1 MRDAKEATSSGWANR
16 LRIQNQVLKDTVAL
30 LRKETRL
37 LHNEVRESRGLV
49 REIPGY
55 VFVIQEAKV
64 ALANERAR
72 EDLGYAEEE
81 ILGRDLGELLQPES
95 VGMLKGFFQKRVSE
109 KSIPAEFE
117 AQLIKKSGEPLNC
130 EVRVKRI
137 RYQGRKA
144 FLLLMMGL
152 DARNQKEKD
161 IRQSEKEEA
170 LMRVISGLEQE
181 FNGWLCHLDGD
192 LNAEAGETPVGSGL
206 GERLKKME
214 AAKEHAHA
222 VLERLRTLTRTDPY
236 PDEGSPFDLKKV
248 VQDAVALTRGQWRE
262 PFTNRQ
268 GEIQLRTY
276 LRALSP
282 VEGHPTEMRDAFV
295 GLILNAIE
303 ALPQGGEIYLTAEE
317 HSGLARVYI
326 QDNGMGIPE
335 EIQDKIFDPFFTTK
349 EDSRAGLGL
358 TLAKAI
364 VKRHGGDI
372 EVMSQRGHGAVFTIK
387 LPLARKGPSSK
398 QKTNRSRLRDAR
410 VLMVAKEGIVI
421 DLLAQLLINRGAR
434 ITMSSDEDG
443 MLKLVAKRKFDLII
457 VDIEAT
463 NRGFTKTLLRLREM
477 RPKLPIVMVSLEAE
491 GTGFRVEKNQEADMI
506 VGRPLDM
513 DKILSHVSRTMA
525 AG

>member
-1 MRDAKEATSSGWANR
+1 
-16 LRIQNQVLKDTVAL
+16 
-30 LRKETRL
+30 
-37 LHNEVRESRGLV
+37 
-49 REIPGY
+49 
-55 VFVIQEAKV
+55 
-64 ALANERAR
+64 
-72 EDLGYAEEE
+72 
-81 ILGRDLGELLQPES
+81 
-95 VGMLKGFFQKRVSE
+95 
-109 KSIPAEFE
+109 
-117 AQLIKKSGEPLNC
+117 
-130 EVRVKRI
+130 
-137 RYQGRKA
+137 
-144 FLLLMMGL
+144 
-152 DARNQKEKD
+152 
-161 IRQSEKEEA
+161 
-170 LMRVISGLEQE
+170 
-181 FNGWLCHLDGD
+181 
-192 LNAEAGETPVGSGL
+192 
-206 GERLKKME
+206 
-214 AAKEHAHA
+214 
-222 VLERLRTLTRTDPY
+222 LERLRTLTRTDPY
-236 PDEGSPFDLKKV
+236 PYEGSPFDLKKV

-372 EVMSQRGHGAVFTIK
+372 EVMSQRGHGAVFT
-387 LPLARKGPSSK
+387 SK